1 MHLLPAYVLRV
12 WALQGGLSPKA
23 KALSPSPLPTGGHC
37 HTVLLTKNKA
47 ELRDGGSPELC
58 FSALYDVTEK
68 QLSCCVSVPPRVK
81 QSHCSPLPQVPCV
94 MKCLGSQLTYSSVKH
109 SPFHFSL
116 IFFFLIFQSLAN
128 IDEVVNKIRLKIR

>member
-1 MHLLPAYVLRV
+1 MPSVHLLPAYVLRV
-12 WALQGGLSPKA
+12 WALQRGLSPKA

-37 HTVLLTKNKA
+37 HTVLLTKSKA

-81 QSHCSPLPQVPCV
+81 QSRLLSSSSSALCDEVFGITADIFLCKTFTIPL
-94 MKCLGSQLTYSSVKH
+94 LSD
-109 SPFHFSL
+109 
-116 IFFFLIFQSLAN
+116 FFFFNLPVFG
-128 IDEVVNKIRLKIR
+128 KHR